1 MPYLESVTTVYDS
14 SVEFSGV
21 LPGAPSGLSGAFGG
35 LFSSKGALCAGSLGP
50 SMGFGGNVSDI
61 MEQPHN
67 ARVNVRTAAAIF
79 IFFISTPVNQV
90 KGNAAHLCNIALV
103 TFILLSILK
112 QLFNLIEEAGSLLI
126 VCRIAGL
133 VKFAEDLFL
142 LLSQIFR
149 NLNRNPDV
157 LVASA
162 AGIQVLY
169 TLALELEYISGL
181 GSRMNGIA

>member
-67 ARVNVRTAAAIF
+67 ARVNVRTAAAYIF
-79 IFFISTPVNQV
+79 HKHSCKSSQGQRCTSVQYCP
-90 KGNAAHLCNIALV
+90 CNIY
-103 TFILLSILK
+103 
-112 QLFNLIEEAGSLLI
+112 I
-126 VCRIAGL
+126 VI
-133 VKFAEDLFL
+133 
-142 LLSQIFR
+142 
-149 NLNRNPDV
+149 NP
-157 LVASA
+157 
-162 AGIQVLY
+162 
-169 TLALELEYISGL
+169 
-181 GSRMNGIA
+181 